1 MAETFMELKN
11 RSSISDTPLSE
22 PANDFGTEQYVQGLV
37 QFISNSAA
45 PITIALQG
53 EWGSGKT
60 SLINRLYN
68 DLCGDG
74 KDFFGIKI
82 NTWEYSMLAT
92 PEETVVKIIAQL
104 VREISAS
111 DDPRSQNSTLR
122 IFKSIVNFS
131 YRVGREALKVAS
143 PVAALAVEGVGMP
156 TELGDSS
163 KEGHHVTLSDLREA
177 LNQSIKKKIDD
188 TKKKEKKGIV
198 VFVDDLDR
206 LNPPVAVQILE
217 LLKNIFTLD
226 NCIFVLAIDY
236 DVVVKGLEPKFGK
249 LEPSNE
255 REFRSFFDKIIQVP
269 FQLPVNNYQ
278 PMDFVLNSLESID
291 YISHEERNSP
301 EVRNV
306 IEKVVVSSVGKNP
319 RSIKRLIN
327 TLSLN
332 DCITRCCRPT
342 GNDSLDVKIVNFA
355 FVAMQ
360 VCYPKIYNMFIVNP
374 IFGKWDKSIA
384 AKLNLNLD
392 SDKDK
397 EEDEEVNG
405 EIILDALCQDDSYIA
420 KNQYN
425 ICTLLDVISKI
436 VPKNADKEEY
446 LRNIL
451 KRSASTNIDSTPEV
465 ELDRKAFIETLHA
478 NVESYIRKK
487 MPELQVQEKIKR
499 KKNTGNGGFFIK
511 LQDGS
516 RFEVKFQPI
525 QEEGKIALWIYLD
538 TYNRRPER
546 LMGKP
551 FEEVIADE
559 GVLELLKPM
568 NEKVGNLC
576 KSGLIEGQVLWTGD
590 IFDNI
595 IDVIKFRNGELGEG
609 YCCSLEFWINLK
621 SPSDFEEPI
630 VVEAMGE
637 LILSA
642 YELNCRALEF
652 S

>member
-1 MAETFMELKN
+1 MELKN
-11 RSSISDTPLSE
+11 RSSISDMPLNQS
-22 PANDFGTEQYVQGLV
+22 ANDFGTEQYVQGLV

-68 DLCGDG
+68 DLCADD
-74 KDFFGIKI
+74 KDFIGIKI

-111 DDPRSQNSTLR
+111 DQKSQNSTLR

-131 YRVGREALKVAS
+131 YRVGREALKIAS
-143 PVAALAVEGVGMP
+143 PAAALAVEGVGMP
-156 TELGDSS
+156 TELGDGS
-163 KEGHHVTLSDLREA
+163 KESQHVTLSDLREA

-188 TKKKEKKGIV
+188 AKKREKKGIV
-198 VFVDDLDR
+198 VFVADLDR

-249 LEPSNE
+249 LSPVNE

-291 YISHEERNSP
+291 YITHEERCSL
-301 EVRNV
+301 EVQSV

-332 DCITRCCRPT
+332 DCITRCCRPK
-342 GNDSLDVKIVNFA
+342 DKDPLDVKIVNFA

-360 VCYPKIYNMFIVNP
+360 VCYPKIYNMLIVNP
-374 IFGKWDKSIA
+374 VFEKWDKNIA

-392 SDKDK
+392 SDK

-425 ICTLLDVISKI
+425 ICTLLDVISKK
-436 VPKNADKEEY
+436 VPKDADKEEY
-446 LRNIL
+446 LGNIL
-451 KRSASTNIDSTPEV
+451 KRSASTNIDTTPEKV
-465 ELDRKAFIETLHA
+465 EFDRKALINTLHA
-478 NVESYIRKK
+478 KVKDYIFNK
-487 MPELQVQEKIKR
+487 MPELGIKN
-499 KKNTGNGGFFIK
+499 KYNTGNGGFFIK
-511 LQDGS
+511 LPDES
-516 RFEVKFQPI
+516 RFEVIFQPI
-525 QEEGKIALWIYLD
+525 QEKGKIALWIYLD

-568 NEKVGNLC
+568 NEKVENLC

-590 IFDNI
+590 VFDNI
-595 IDVIKFRNGELGEG
+595 FDVIKFRKGELGEG
-609 YCCSLEFWINLK
+609 YCCSLEFWIK
-621 SPSDFEEPI
+621 RPSPSDFEEPI
-630 VVEAMGE
+630 VVEAIGE

-642 YELNCRALEF
+642 YELKCRALEL

>member
-111 DDPRSQNSTLR
+111 DPKSQNSTLR
-122 IFKSIVNFS
+122 IFKSIANFS
-131 YRVGREALKVAS
+131 YRVGREALKIAS
-143 PVAALAVEGVGMP
+143 PAAALAVEGMGVP
-156 TELGDSS
+156 TELGDGS
-163 KEGHHVTLSDLREA
+163 KESQHVTLSDLREA
-177 LNQSIKKKIDD
+177 LNQSIKKKIGDA
-188 TKKKEKKGIV
+188 KKKEKKGIV
-198 VFVDDLDR
+198 VFVDDLNR

-278 PMDFVLNSLESID
+278 PMDFVLDSLKSIG
-291 YISHEERNSP
+291 YIS
-301 EVRNV
+301 NV
-306 IEKVVVSSVGKNP
+306 EGNLPKVQSVIAKVVVSSAGKNP

-332 DCITRCCRPT
+332 DCITRCCT
-342 GNDSLDVKIVNFA
+342 KKANDPLEVRYINFA

-360 VCYPKIYNMFIVNP
+360 VCYPKIYNILLANP
-374 IFGKWDKSIA
+374 VFKKWDKNVA
-384 AKLNLNLD
+384 AKLNLLNDL
-392 SDKDK
+392 DK
-397 EEDEEVNG
+397 EEKEEIDG
-405 EIILDALCQDDSYIA
+405 EVILDALCRKDTYLE

-425 ICTLLDVISKI
+425 ITTLLKVISENI
-436 VPKNADKEEY
+436 PANIDDKEEY

-451 KRSASTNIDSTPEV
+451 KRSASTNIDPTPEKV
-465 ELDRKAFIETLHA
+465 EFDRKTLMAALHE
-478 NVESYIRKK
+478 NVWGYILKK
-487 MPELQVQEKIKR
+487 KPELQGKPKR
-499 KKNTGNGGFFIK
+499 NTGNGGFNIY
-511 LQDGS
+511 LPDES
-516 RFEVKFQPI
+516 CFEVILSPDLTDD
-525 QEEGKIALWIYLD
+525 EDKIALSIWLK
-538 TYNRRPER
+538 TQNVRPER
-546 LMGKP
+546 LKGVSW
-551 FEEVIADE
+551 EEVYEDE
-559 GVLELLKPM
+559 GVLEVLKPM
-568 NEKVGNLC
+568 NETVKKYREL
-576 KSGLIEGQVLWTGD
+576 GLIDGRSFEGGKKC
-590 IFDNI
+590 DNI
-595 IDVIKFRNGELGEG
+595 IDEFKLRREQLDWHELYSGD
-609 YCCSLEFWINLK
+609 LEFWINLK

>member
-11 RSSISDTPLSE
+11 RSSISDMPLNQS
-22 PANDFGTEQYVQGLV
+22 ANDFGTEQYVQGLV
-37 QFISNSAA
+37 QFISHSAA

-68 DLCGDG
+68 DLCDDD
-74 KDFFGIKI
+74 KDFIGIKI

-111 DDPRSQNSTLR
+111 DQKSQNSTLR

-131 YRVGREALKVAS
+131 YRVGREALKIAS
-143 PVAALAVEGVGMP
+143 PTAALAVEGVGMP
-156 TELGDSS
+156 TELGDGS
-163 KEGHHVTLSDLREA
+163 KESQHVTLSDLREA

-188 TKKKEKKGIV
+188 TKKTEKKGIV

-249 LEPSNE
+249 LSPVNE

-291 YISHEERNSP
+291 YITHEERCSP
-301 EVRNV
+301 EVQSV

-342 GNDSLDVKIVNFA
+342 DKDPLDVKIVNFA

-360 VCYPKIYNMFIVNP
+360 VCYPRIYNMLIVNP
-374 IFGKWDKSIA
+374 VFEKWDKNIA
-384 AKLNLNLD
+384 AKLNLSLD
-392 SDKDK
+392 LDK

-405 EIILDALCQDDSYIA
+405 ETILDALCHKDSYIA

-425 ICTLLDVISKI
+425 VCTLLDVVSKI
-436 VPKNADKEEY
+436 APKDADKEEY

-451 KRSASTNIDSTPEV
+451 KRSASTNIDSTHEKV
-465 ELDRKAFIETLHA
+465 EFDRKAFIETLHA
-478 NVESYIRKK
+478 NVEGYIHKK
-487 MPELQVQEKIKR
+487 MPELLAKKRIKR
-499 KKNTGNGGFFIK
+499 KNNTGNGGFFIK
-511 LQDGS
+511 LQDES
-516 RFEVKFQPI
+516 HFEVKFQPI
-525 QEEGKIALWIYLD
+525 QEKGKIALWIYLD

-568 NEKVGNLC
+568 NEKVENLC

-590 IFDNI
+590 VFDNI
-595 IDVIKFRNGELGEG
+595 FDVIKFRKGELDEG
-609 YCCSLEFWINLK
+609 CCCSLEFWIK
-621 SPSDFEEPI
+621 RPSPSDFEDNHVI
-630 VVEAMGE
+630 EAIGE

-642 YELNCRALEF
+642 YELNSRALTF